1 MISLE
6 DQIEAVWEAQD
17 APATEA
23 AEYRH
28 AMTGLR
34 PDSALWKRNKLRAEA
49 ADRQRL
55 VLIAAHDTLRRLA
68 AIESAS

>member
-23 AEYRH
+23 AEYRRT
-28 AMTGLR
+28 MTGLR

-49 ADRQRL
+49 ADRQCL
-55 VLIAAHDTLRRLA
+55 ALLAAHDTLRDLA
-68 AIESAS
+68 ARKAAP